1 MKKQLESELVSIAHK
16 ILKLTGR
23 EDLGKMQ
30 TEIELLYQKITILKF
45 IEGHHGGQ
53 VPESIETDT
62 SFFES
67 IETVQE
73 PSETGVNLEAQ
84 KKEENNQLEQ
94 ELEISGF
101 EIEKTE
107 RQAPL
112 AADQAEDKIEEQ
124 VEEETKEETEE
135 ETEEESPEPE
145 AQQEEAMSLPSE
157 PTEHDLSELSPSY
170 NQLPIFDAIEKAPQ
184 QTSLNDQLK
193 SQGFQVGLND
203 RLAFVK
209 NLFENSNED
218 YDRVLSQ
225 LSTLDSYEEATS
237 LLSAIIKPDYNNWE
251 GQEDIEA
258 RFLEVI
264 ENKFK

>member
-101 EIEKTE
+101 EIENTE
-107 RQAPL
+107 SQAPL
-112 AADQAEDKIEEQ
+112 AADQAEDKVEEQ
-124 VEEETKEETEE
+124 VE

-145 AQQEEAMSLPSE
+145 AQQEEAMSPPSE

-170 NQLPIFDAIEKAPQ
+170 NQLPIFDAIEEVPQ

-209 NLFENSNED
+209 NLFESSNED

-237 LLSAIIKPDYNNWE
+237 LLNSIIKPDYNNWE

-258 RFLEVI
+258 RFLEII